1 MFDLQPTYSEA
12 RDWFVW
18 LRVFT
23 PSELADSMAVDV
35 EVAQRFITAGLF
47 WKILQDTGDSMNGT
61 SAGYE
66 PLYEWIPL
74 PTGPRFARTFPPEWK
89 ITPGVGEL
97 APAGR
102 GLPVR
107 LYNQD
112 KRRRL
117 GSVTGGGGLREK
129 LREKRY
135 KEMMEARDKAKE
147 AAKRR
152 SEAKP
157 QTSAKRK
164 AEQMKEKKRQQREA
178 KKAMRVELW

>member
-35 EVAQRFITAGLF
+35 EVAQRFITAGVF
-47 WKILQDTGDSMNGT
+47 WGIVTDTGDSMNGT

-74 PTGPRFARTFPPEWK
+74 PIGPRFARTFPPEWK
-89 ITPGVGEL
+89 STPGCYAD
-97 APAGR
+97 APLR
-102 GLPVR
+102 GMPIR
-107 LYNQD
+107 LYNET
-112 KRRRL
+112 KRRRM
-117 GSVTGGGGLREK
+117 GSISGQGLREK

-135 KEMMEARDKAKE
+135 KEQLAAREKQREAK
-147 AAKRR
+147 KRR

-157 QTSAKRK
+157 ATSAKRK
-164 AEQMKEKKRQQREA
+164 AEALKERKRAQREEKKQT
-178 KKAMRVELW
+178 KGDWW